1 MDTWT
6 SQDKVGTFPL
16 SPVPSIQAAKGLF
29 QEVFLKS
36 LALSS
41 AGARRMSNY
50 PAGAESRARGC
61 DHPVRE
67 PRLFPNII
75 PGTRGTARKE
85 PLGVRLPPNPDSR
98 GSQPPAPRRQHLERG
113 SLPGTGVGADV
124 PRVLG
129 EGAAQPGPTAPWSTS
144 HRSLLSL
151 ILKSPS

>member
-1 MDTWT
+1 MDTWR
-6 SQDKVGTFPL
+6 SQEKVGTFPL

-50 PAGAESRARGC
+50 PAGAESRPRGC

-67 PRLFPNII
+67 PRLFLNII
-75 PGTRGTARKE
+75 LGTRGTARKE
-85 PLGVRLPPNPDSR
+85 PLGVCWPLNPNSR

-129 EGAAQPGPTAPWSTS
+129 EGAAQPGPTAPWSAS
-144 HRSLLSL
+144 RRSLLSL